1 MRKRDYL
8 LLIILSL
15 IIIISINNKK
25 NNHIKENHIQI
36 DTILQIKEKDS
47 IVYNL
52 VKQDSIIYLIRKE
65 MKYEI
70 QQTINNT
77 DSIVIEQFKELVSE

>member
-8 LLIILSL
+8 LLVVLFL
-15 IIIISINNKK
+15 IVIISTNNKK
-25 NNHIKENHIQI
+25 SNYIKEDNIQV

-70 QQTINNT
+70 EKSIDST
-77 DSIVIEQFKELVSE
+77 DSIVIEQFKELASE

>member
-1 MRKRDYL
+1 MNKKDILLIAL
-8 LLIILSL
+8 LLLVL
-15 IIIISINNKK
+15 LTTVKNAK
-25 NNHIKENHIQI
+25 NNHNTNDNIQI